1 MPGVDINYL
10 AVFVGAIISLIVG
23 AVWYSPALFADS
35 WMKELGKKLKDVKN
49 DNAPRLYVLTA
60 FGALAQT
67 YVLAHFVQY
76 AGADTL
82 VEGAN
87 TGFWLWFAFT
97 GITLGVN
104 NLFAG
109 RSLKLWQIDSGY
121 FLVVLV
127 INAALLAIWL

>member
-1 MPGVDINYL
+1 MPSVDINYL
-10 AVFVGAIISLIVG
+10 VIFAGAIMSLIVG

-35 WMKELGKKLKDVKN
+35 WTKELGRKLKDVKN
-49 DNAPRLYVLTA
+49 NNTPKLYVLTA

-76 AGADTL
+76 TGADTL
-82 VEGAN
+82 VEGAT

-97 GITLGVN
+97 GLTLGVN

-109 RSLKLWQIDSGY
+109 RSLKLWQIDSGF

-127 INAALLAIWL
+127 LNAALLAAWL